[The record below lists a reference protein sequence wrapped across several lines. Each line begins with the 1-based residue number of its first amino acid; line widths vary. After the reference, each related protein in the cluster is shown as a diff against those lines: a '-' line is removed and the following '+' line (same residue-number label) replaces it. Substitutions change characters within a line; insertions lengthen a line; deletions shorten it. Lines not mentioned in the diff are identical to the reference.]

1 MKKDYENI
9 KQLSRRFSKE
19 EIKKRLMDSLVY
31 NENID
36 RESLN
41 EQTNIVEIYEKA
53 MDITKE
59 YEAVIKTNKKD
70 LILFKCQQDKVFW
83 KFRENRKIKSLV
95 EQIKITNCAIIFKMN
110 IVELVDKYP
119 KVMTS
124 SVALNFLK
132 SY

>member
-1 MKKDYENI
+1 M

-41 EQTNIVEIYEKA
+41 EQTNIVEIYEEA

-70 LILFKCQQDKVFW
+70 LILFKCQQDKVF
-83 KFRENRKIKSLV
+83 
-95 EQIKITNCAIIFKMN
+95 
-110 IVELVDKYP
+110 
-119 KVMTS
+119 
-124 SVALNFLK
+124 
-132 SY
+132 

>member
-1 MKKDYENI
+1 MKKDYENM

-41 EQTNIVEIYEKA
+41 EQTNIVEIYEEA

-59 YEAVIKTNKKD
+59 YEDVIKTKKND
-70 LILFKCQQDKVFW
+70 IILFKYQQDKVF
-83 KFRENRKIKSLV
+83 
-95 EQIKITNCAIIFKMN
+95 
-110 IVELVDKYP
+110 
-119 KVMTS
+119 
-124 SVALNFLK
+124 
-132 SY
+132 

>member
-1 MKKDYENI
+1 
-9 KQLSRRFSKE
+9 
-19 EIKKRLMDSLVY
+19 MDSLVY

-41 EQTNIVEIYEKA
+41 EQTNIVEIYEEA
-53 MDITKE
+53 MDIPKE

-95 EQIKITNCAIIFKMN
+95 EQIKITNCVIIFKMN

>member
-1 MKKDYENI
+1 MKKDYEKI

-41 EQTNIVEIYEKA
+41 EQTNIVEIYEEA

-83 KFRENRKIKSLV
+83 KFKENRKIKSLV
-95 EQIKITNCAIIFKMN
+95 EQIKLCNHI
-110 IVELVDKYP
+110 
-119 KVMTS
+119 
-124 SVALNFLK
+124 
-132 SY
+132 